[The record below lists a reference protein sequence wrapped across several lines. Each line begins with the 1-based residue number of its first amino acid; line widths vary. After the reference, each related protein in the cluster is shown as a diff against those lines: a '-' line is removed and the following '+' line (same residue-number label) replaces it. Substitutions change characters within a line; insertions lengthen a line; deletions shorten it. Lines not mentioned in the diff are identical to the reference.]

1 VDTGGFLVKNSNDL
15 GQGLSAILRDNESYY
30 LLAYEPTNTAR
41 DGKFRKIQVR
51 LRSRPH
57 LRLRTRTGYF
67 APDDRRAAERGGD
80 EDANAR
86 RERELAKALGSLF
99 PLTDVPLRL
108 AADFISL
115 PPQGAQAV
123 IKIHVDLHN
132 VPFAHSGERYRA
144 DLEVAGAVYD
154 EAGALVGSVA
164 GERAEL
170 NLTTE
175 SYMRTVAEGLTLQR
189 SVPLAPGSYQV
200 RLAAREGTRSL
211 LGSAS
216 QWIEIPDLDRQPLTL
231 SSVFLLADMPL
242 HAGGAPPAAGAA
254 EGGAAS
260 SGDRSVADVQIEKTF
275 GPGQGLHYVV
285 HVYAPAGDSPPSV
298 TLQAQVWQGKRLIGV
313 TPRHDLPDSPQGRKW
328 SERIG
333 LDGFR
338 PGDYELRVLATD
350 PATGRTAERRVAF
363 RIEA

>member
-1 VDTGGFLVKNSNDL
+1 
-15 GQGLSAILRDNESYY
+15 
-30 LLAYEPTNTAR
+30 
-41 DGKFRKIQVR
+41 
-51 LRSRPH
+51 
-57 LRLRTRTGYF
+57 
-67 APDDRRAAERGGD
+67 
-80 EDANAR
+80 
-86 RERELAKALGSLF
+86 
-99 PLTDVPLRL
+99 
-108 AADFISL
+108 
-115 PPQGAQAV
+115 
-123 IKIHVDLHN
+123 
-132 VPFAHSGERYRA
+132 
-144 DLEVAGAVYD
+144 VAGAVYD

-242 HAGGAPPAAGAA
+242 QAGGAPPAAGAA